1 MNPRKEYWRAYYLR
15 NRERIRARA
24 KRRWAADVI
33 YREQQR
39 EWTRRYRTRN
49 QLEIKVARG
58 LAVPIP
64 KARAILAV
72 EAQRGA
78 AL

>member
-1 MNPRKEYWRAYYLR
+1 MNPRTEYWRAYYLR
-15 NRERIRARA
+15 NRESIRARA
-24 KRRWAADVI
+24 KRRWASDVI

-49 QLEIKVARG
+49 CVEIKVARG

-64 KARAILAV
+64 AARAILAA
-72 EAQRGA
+72 EAQTRVE
-78 AL
+78 